1 MNPILTAILIYLVG
15 VIVAAFVI
23 RYINS
28 KEKYKYQC
36 MPPHF
41 CVLSWLAVLIIWIL
55 MPTFNMCAYFL
66 DKIDYDDIEKFFN
79 YTNKE

>member
-1 MNPILTAILIYLVG
+1 MNPIFTAILIYLVG

-28 KEKYKYQC
+28 KEKYRHQC
-36 MPPHF
+36 GEPPL
-41 CVLSWLAVLIIWIL
+41 CLLSWIIIL
-55 MPTFNMCAYFL
+55 GLCIGMFVHACEHFL
-66 DKIDYDDIEKFFN
+66 NKIDYDNIEKFFN